1 MAVIRD
7 SRNLLCG
14 VGTCCL
20 VVVVFVLRWLLKF
33 LWVVMVS
40 VIEFYLFCC
49 TLFGTWMG
57 AVGRVIEMNGEEDL
71 EEVLEDGLL
80 LVDENGDDVWYNAV
94 LEEYGEADAVED
106 SEWLKWWRIG
116 RARQENEELWRR
128 VWRYMDEVD
137 MEEFSDA
144 MDFYGELLWNVEE
157 LGDEFV
163 EGWDVVIDELGDL
176 QIYGVDWEERD
187 DELWG

>member
-80 LVDENGDDVWYNAV
+80 LLVDENGDDVWDNAV
-94 LEEYGEADAVED
+94 LAVNNEADAVED
-106 SEWLKWWRIG
+106 RE
-116 RARQENEELWRR
+116 
-128 VWRYMDEVD
+128 
-137 MEEFSDA
+137 
-144 MDFYGELLWNVEE
+144 
-157 LGDEFV
+157 
-163 EGWDVVIDELGDL
+163 
-176 QIYGVDWEERD
+176 
-187 DELWG
+187 